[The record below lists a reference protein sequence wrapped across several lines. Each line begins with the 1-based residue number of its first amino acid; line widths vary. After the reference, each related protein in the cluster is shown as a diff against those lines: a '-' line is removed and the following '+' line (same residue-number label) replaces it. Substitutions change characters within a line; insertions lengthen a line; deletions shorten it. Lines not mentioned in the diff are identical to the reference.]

1 MYDIIVI
8 GAGAAGA
15 SFAFKMAKYA
25 KVLLVE
31 TNKENYFPKGT
42 KVFPQHNHPFINEIE
57 WENREIYP
65 RIHKIIRYLGT
76 EEEGIV
82 NSEEFGEPF
91 GNICYIENLLKELV
105 KEYVNFGG
113 IIKFN
118 EKIHKII
125 KHNDYVEIINN
136 KGESYQAKLL
146 ALATGSHSL
155 ELQKSIGF
163 DIPDTYTGI
172 YSHMY
177 GDEDKVNENLPIEY
191 NFHINSKISRSGP
204 FFMCK
209 GQSTMGEDSRIFSGF
224 LGSQH
229 ETEQEIYSKYES
241 ILKNY
246 KKIQPYI
253 HGLKQEKPTLTKIS
267 KHSIK
272 SFSQDRIIVL
282 GEAAGLTTSFFYEGL
297 VATLASAEISAQT
310 IIPLVEKNSD
320 FNRTE
325 LKKIDDDLKR
335 IVLNTYFKNNKAS
348 EYLFYNTNP
357 SNINKLFNTY
367 AKLVNSNR
375 KIREYIWEA
384 HVTHQLENY
393 DVKGEFSRYFG
404 EELYKKLSFTSKILL
419 GPLFLK
425 ALFK

>member
-15 SFAFKMAKYA
+15 LFALKMAKYA

-31 TNKENYFPKGT
+31 ANKENYFPKGT

-105 KEYVNFGG
+105 KRYLNLGG
-113 IIKFN
+113 IIKFS

-136 KGESYQAKLL
+136 KGESYSAKLL

-177 GDEDKVNENLPIEY
+177 GDEDIINENLPIEY
-191 NFHINSKISRSGP
+191 NFHINSRISQSGP

-209 GQSTMGEDSRIFSGF
+209 GKSIKGEDSRIFSGF

-229 ETEQEIYSKYES
+229 EIEQEIYTKYER

-246 KKIQPYI
+246 KKIQPFI
-253 HGLKQEKPTLTKIS
+253 DGLKHEKPTLTKIS
-267 KHSIK
+267 KHPIK
-272 SFSQDRIIVL
+272 SFTQDRIIVL

-297 VATLASAEISAQT
+297 VATLASAEISAQAV
-310 IIPLVEKNSD
+310 IPLLENNGD

-325 LKKIDDDLKR
+325 LKKIDEELKR
-335 IVLNTYFKNNKAS
+335 IVLNTYFKNNNAS

-357 SNINKLFNTY
+357 SNIDKLFNTY
-367 AKLVNSNR
+367 AKLVNSNQ

-384 HVTHQLENY
+384 HITHHLEEY
-393 DVKGEFSRYFG
+393 DVNGAFSRYFG
-404 EELYKKLSFTSKILL
+404 EELFKKLSFTSKLLL

>member
-1 MYDIIVI
+1 MYDIIII

-15 SFAFKMAKYA
+15 SFALKMAKYA

-31 TNKENYFPKGT
+31 ANNENYFPKGT

-57 WENREIYP
+57 WENREIFP

-91 GNICYIENLLKELV
+91 GNICYIENLLNELV
-105 KEYVNFGG
+105 KKYVNLGG

-118 EKIHKII
+118 EKVHKII
-125 KHNDYVEIINN
+125 RHNDYVELINN

-177 GDEDKVNENLPIEY
+177 GNDDKINENLPIEY

-209 GQSTMGEDSRIFSGF
+209 GQSIKGEDSRIFSG
-224 LGSQH
+224 LVGSQH
-229 ETEQEIYSKYES
+229 ETEQEIYSKYER
-241 ILKNY
+241 ILRNY
-246 KKIQPYI
+246 KKIQPYFD
-253 HGLKQEKPTLTKIS
+253 GLKPEKPTLTKIS
-267 KHSIK
+267 KHPIK
-272 SFSQDRIIVL
+272 TFTQDRTIVL
-282 GEAAGLTTSFFYEGL
+282 GEASGVTTSFFYEGL
-297 VATLASAEISAQT
+297 VGTLASAEISAQT
-310 IIPLVEKNSD
+310 VIPLLENNSN
-320 FNRTE
+320 FNKTE
-325 LKKIDDDLKR
+325 LKKIDDELHR
-335 IVLNTYFKNNKAS
+335 IVLKTYFKNNKAS

-367 AKLVNSNR
+367 AKLVSSNR

-384 HVTHQLENY
+384 HITHQLENY
-393 DVKGEFSRYFG
+393 DVKGASSRYFG
-404 EELYKKLSFTSKILL
+404 EELFKKLSFTSKLLL